1 MLLESVIK
9 YHCGLLLAYF
19 LVIESIIL
27 LEVECAISE
36 DIKARVS
43 LLQEYGT
50 PWYKFKSLSLSLH
63 YISFNIYITGKFE
76 RSYQCT
82 WATRCSI
89 V

>member
-50 PWYKFKSLSLSLH
+50 P
-63 YISFNIYITGKFE
+63 
-76 RSYQCT
+76 
-82 WATRCSI
+82 
-89 V
+89 